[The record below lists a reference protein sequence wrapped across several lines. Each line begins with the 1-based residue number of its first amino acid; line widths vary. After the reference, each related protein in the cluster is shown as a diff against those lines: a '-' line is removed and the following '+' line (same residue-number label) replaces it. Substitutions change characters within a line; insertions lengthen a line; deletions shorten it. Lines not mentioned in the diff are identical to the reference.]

1 MTAKAHWER
10 VYRSKAVDEVSWYRP
25 HLDVSLR
32 LIDDAA
38 PDRSSA
44 IIDVGGGE
52 ATLVDDLVA
61 RGYADVTVLDISP
74 AAIDV
79 ARTRLGPAAALV
91 HWITGDI
98 TQVELELGRY
108 DLWHDR
114 AVFHFLTKAEDRAAY
129 VRQVARAVKP
139 GGHVIVATFG
149 PEGPESCSGLDVV
162 RYDSETLHGQFGPKF
177 RLLESVTEL
186 HETPWGAPQQFM
198 YCFCRVGWRPASF
211 RLTSEGRRG

>member
-1 MTAKAHWER
+1 MTTKAHWED
-10 VYRSKAVDEVSWYRP
+10 VYRSRAVDEVSWYRP
-25 HLDVSLR
+25 HLDVSLS
-32 LIDDAA
+32 LIENAA
-38 PDRSSA
+38 PDHGNA

-61 RGYADVTVLDISP
+61 RGYGDVTVLDISQ

-79 ARTRLGPAAALV
+79 ARARLGPAAAPV
-91 HWITGDI
+91 RWITGDI
-98 TQVELELGRY
+98 TQVELEAAHY

-149 PEGPESCSGLDVV
+149 PEGPEKCSGMDVV
-162 RYDSETLHGQFGPKF
+162 RYDAGSLHGEFGAKF
-177 RLLESVTEL
+177 RLLDSVTEL
-186 HETPWGAPQQFM
+186 HETPWGTPQQFM
-198 YCFCRVGWRPASF
+198 YCFCRV
-211 RLTSEGRRG
+211 E

>member
-1 MTAKAHWER
+1 MTSEAHWEH
-10 VYRSKAVDEVSWYRP
+10 VYRTKSVDEVSWYRP
-25 HLDVSLR
+25 HLEISLG

-38 PDRSSA
+38 PARRSA

-52 ATLVDDLVA
+52 STLVDDLVA
-61 RGYADVTVLDISP
+61 SGRTDVTVLDISQ

-79 ARTRLGPAAALV
+79 ARDRLGPSASGV
-91 HWITGDI
+91 HWVTGDI
-98 TQVELELGRY
+98 TSIELEASRY

-114 AVFHFLTKAEDRAAY
+114 AVFHFLTTPEDRAAY

-149 PEGPESCSGLDVV
+149 PDGPEKCIGLDVV
-162 RYDSETLHGQFGPKF
+162 RYDAGQLHGEFGPRF

-186 HETPWGAPQQFM
+186 HETPWGTPQQFM
-198 YCFCRVGWRPASF
+198 YCFCRV
-211 RLTSEGRRG
+211 E

>member
-1 MTAKAHWER
+1 MTTKTHWEN
-10 VYRSKAVDEVSWYRP
+10 VYQSRAVDEVSWYRP

-32 LIDDAA
+32 LIDEAA
-38 PDRSSA
+38 DRGGA

-61 RGYADVTVLDISP
+61 RGYRDVTVLDISQ
-74 AAIDV
+74 AAIEV
-79 ARTRLGPAAALV
+79 ARARLGPSAASV
-91 HWITGDI
+91 RWITGDI
-98 TQVELELGRY
+98 TDIELEAARY

-129 VRQVARAVKP
+129 VRQVARAVKV

-149 PEGPESCSGLDVV
+149 PEGPEKCSGLDIV
-162 RYDSETLHGQFGPKF
+162 RYDAGSLHGEFGAGF
-177 RLLESVTEL
+177 HLLDSVTEH

-198 YCFCRVGWRPASF
+198 YCFCRVG
-211 RLTSEGRRG
+211 